1 MKLNHYELD
10 PKGHFVTANG
20 INIYYRDQG
29 IGQPLILL
37 HGGTDTHRL
46 WNPYLPIFLEYFR
59 VITPDSRGHGRTMS
73 LSGEL
78 SYRMMADDLV
88 ALIRVLELDH
98 PLIFGYSDG
107 GQAVL
112 DFGIRYPGF
121 AKALIIGAA
130 WYRFS
135 KEYQDALRNAGFVG
149 PGEINYQVFEKNAP
163 PDWIES
169 MRHSHPHPD
178 SDYPRTLLET
188 LASLWWTPLD
198 YRAEDFQH
206 ITEPTLILMG
216 ELDEMIPLAEAREM
230 AEMIPRAELT
240 VIPGA
245 AHNDVL
251 IENGLFL
258 NLVLDFLKTQ
268 SD

>member
-1 MKLNHYELD
+1 MKLNHFELD
-10 PKGHFVTANG
+10 PNGHFVTANG
-20 INIYYRDQG
+20 INVFYRDQG
-29 IGQPLILL
+29 IGKPLMLL
-37 HGGTDTHRL
+37 HGGTDTHRR
-46 WNPYLPIFLEYFR
+46 WNPHLPTFLEHFR
-59 VITPDSRGHGRTMS
+59 VITPDSRGHGRTINPS
-73 LSGEL
+73 KEL
-78 SYRMMADDLV
+78 SYRMMADDLA
-88 ALIRVLELDH
+88 ALIQALELDH

-112 DFGIRYPGF
+112 DFGMRYPGF

-135 KEYQDALRNAGFVG
+135 KEYQHALRKAGFVG

-163 PDWIES
+163 PDWMER

-178 SDYPRTLLET
+178 PDYPRVLLET

-198 YRAEDFQH
+198 YRAEDFKR
-206 ITEPTLILMG
+206 ITDPALILIG

-230 AEMIPRAELT
+230 AEMIPRAELA
-240 VIPGA
+240 VIPSA

-258 NLVLDFLKTQ
+258 NLVLDFLTTQ

>member
-1 MKLNHYELD
+1 MKINQYKLD

-20 INIYYRDQG
+20 INIYYRDRG

-37 HGGTDTHRL
+37 HGGTDTHKL
-46 WNPYLPIFLEYFR
+46 WTPHFPIFLEHFR
-59 VITPDSRGHGRTMS
+59 VITPDNRGHGRTMNPS
-73 LSGEL
+73 REL
-78 SYRMMADDLV
+78 SYRMMADDLA
-88 ALIRVLELDH
+88 ALIRVLELNH

-112 DFGIRYPGF
+112 DFGMRYPGF
-121 AKALIIGAA
+121 AKSLIIGGT

-135 KEYQDALRNAGFVG
+135 KEYQEALRNAGFVG

-163 PDWIES
+163 PDWMER

-178 SDYPRTLLET
+178 PDYPRSLLET

-206 ITEPTLILMG
+206 ITDPTLILMG

-230 AEMIPRAELT
+230 ADMIPRAELA

-258 NLVLDFLKTQ
+258 NLVLDFLITQ